1 MTRLLLAALVAL
13 ALWPLLAVWG
23 LNSGAEVGYL
33 P

>member
-1 MTRLLLAALVAL
+1 MTRLLLAAALVAL

-23 LNSGAEVGYL
+23 LRNGEVGYL